1 MTAMLRKNPDYHG
14 FHDDPVVDLWNM
26 RIVFFFSVSVC
37 IVIGFTLM
45 HYMPDNGMQEW
56 ARREAERLVRQR
68 EAQGLPVLD
77 PNYYDPKTLV
87 FPPQDED

>member
-1 MTAMLRKNPDYHG
+1 MWCPPATDATSPLVPQNPDYHG

-45 HYMPDNGMQEW
+45 HYMPDNGLAGLGGEGTQDIW
-56 ARREAERLVRQR
+56 VIWERS
-68 EAQGLPVLD
+68 GS
-77 PNYYDPKTLV
+77 
-87 FPPQDED
+87 

>member
-1 MTAMLRKNPDYHG
+1 MRTGRGGSPDAWVLCQRVEG
-14 FHDDPVVDLWNM
+14 GEGRGSWEPGSFLT
-26 RIVFFFSVSVC
+26 FSPSPPS
-37 IVIGFTLM
+37 
-45 HYMPDNGMQEW
+45 HRMQEW